1 MQAAADRARQ
11 TGPVET
17 TPSGRPLPERWKPTI
32 AAVNGYA
39 FGGGFERALMCDI
52 RICSGNASFA
62 LPEVKLG
69 GVPPSG
75 ALTLPRTIG
84 LGPAMWWLLS
94 GEPMSAEDAY
104 RLGVVTKVVPFA
116 ELMPEATKMAE
127 TICENGPLAVKAV
140 KQIARLGNGVS
151 LDEARRMTLPLSDR
165 VWSSEDA
172 REGAS
177 AFAEKRKPV
186 YKMR

>member
-1 MQAAADRARQ
+1 
-11 TGPVET
+11 
-17 TPSGRPLPERWKPTI
+17 
-32 AAVNGYA
+32 
-39 FGGGFERALMCDI
+39 MCDI
-52 RICSGNASFA
+52 RICSDNASFA
-62 LPEVKLG
+62 LPEVKRG

-75 ALTLPRTIG
+75 ALNLPRTIG

-104 RLGVVTKVVPFA
+104 RLGIVTRVVPFA
-116 ELMPEATKMAE
+116 ELMPTATRMAE
-127 TICENGPLAVKAV
+127 TICENGPLAVQGV
-140 KQIARLGNGVS
+140 KQIARLGSEVP
-151 LDEARRMTLPLSDR
+151 LDYARRMTQAISDR

-172 REGAS
+172 REGAT